1 MSVSSW
7 LSERSFARIS
17 SELSGVRSSWLM
29 FARNSLLYFDESASC
44 SALSS
49 SSIRAASTSAF
60 FCSMRAFCS
69 ASSAAFSSSSSFVC
83 CSSSCCCWSSS
94 SDAFSDRACSSSSW
108 FVRSSSSRCDCSSS
122 DWLCSSIVR
131 PCDCCS
137 SSSVRIVATIVFTT
151 TPSVSDSCSRNVR
164 CASENGMNDAI
175 SITAI
180 TWSSK
185 RTGRTMMLTGSASPR
200 PDAIAM

>member
-1 MSVSSW
+1 
-7 LSERSFARIS
+7 
-17 SELSGVRSSWLM
+17 
-29 FARNSLLYFDESASC
+29 
-44 SALSS
+44 
-49 SSIRAASTSAF
+49 
-60 FCSMRAFCS
+60 MRAFCS

-94 SDAFSDRACSSSSW
+94 SDAFSERACSSSSW

-122 DWLCSSIVR
+122 DWLCSSRVS

-137 SSSVRIVATIVFTT
+137 SSSVRIVATIVFST
-151 TPSVSDSCSRNVR
+151 TPSVSEQLLEEREVR
-164 CASENGMNDAI
+164 SEYVVNDAI

-185 RTGRTMMLTGSASPR
+185 SDGEDDDVDRRGLAEPGARS
-200 PDAIAM
+200 